1 MSELITNIVRM
12 GLPQALLHALQPRP
26 ASMQVPIAK
35 EAPAPVAAP
44 VIDRG
49 EPDAGDSADR
59 QLHEQLR
66 TMAALHHAR
75 TAQQG

>member
-1 MSELITNIVRM
+1 MSELISNIVRL

-26 ASMQVPIAK
+26 ASMQLPEPKPATPI
-35 EAPAPVAAP
+35 VAAP

-59 QLHEQLR
+59 ELHAQLR

-75 TAQQG
+75 TAQQ